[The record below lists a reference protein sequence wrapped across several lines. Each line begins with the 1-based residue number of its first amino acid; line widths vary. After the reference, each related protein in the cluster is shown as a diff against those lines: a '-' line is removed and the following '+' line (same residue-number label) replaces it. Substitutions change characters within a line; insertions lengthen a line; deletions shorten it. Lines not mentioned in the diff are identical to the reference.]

1 MYPSGE
7 IDLSQRYLGELFRGE
22 AEPCLLG
29 GWAVYLTVNESYR
42 AATGRDYI
50 GSRDIDVG
58 FHIDTSWNR
67 EELST
72 AAFGSFLKR
81 MNELGFQSQ
90 SFRLYRDFDHES
102 LRPLSPEEA
111 NAKPAFDV
119 EKLYVDPVVDR
130 IHPLMPEIFGFTPI
144 DEPLLEATFT
154 ENLFKTHSVAGVEV
168 KVVAPHLL
176 LATKLNSA
184 VIRIHSQKRVKDV
197 ADIYALI
204 WYSGLS
210 LEEMRDSLQNVYL
223 DDKTEAVIGGIKDDE
238 IREVGG
244 VLGVEPREIRRVL
257 RFFSKT

>member
-7 IDLSQRYLGELFRGE
+7 VDLSRRYLGELFGGE
-22 AEPCLLG
+22 EESRLLG
-29 GWAVYLTVNESYR
+29 GWAVYLTVNENYR

-58 FHIDTSWNR
+58 FHIDAGWSR
-67 EELST
+67 EELNT
-72 AAFGSFLKR
+72 GAFGSFLKR
-81 MNELGFQSQ
+81 MNNLGFQSQ
-90 SFRLYRDFDHES
+90 SYRLYRDFDHES
-102 LRPLSPEEA
+102 LKPLSPEEA

-130 IHPLMPEIFGFTPI
+130 IHPLMPEVFGFTPI
-144 DEPLLEATFT
+144 DEPLLEAAFT
-154 ENLFKTHSVAGVEV
+154 GNLFKTHSIAGVDV

-184 VIRIHSQKRVKDV
+184 VIRIHSHKRGKDI

-204 WYSGLS
+204 WHSGLS
-210 LEEMRDSLQNVYL
+210 MAEMRDALQSVYPRGQ
-223 DDKTEAVIGGIKDDE
+223 TEAVIGGIKEEE

-257 RFFSKT
+257 RAFSRP